1 VEFLAGLGAQ
11 KIILNPDYYSH
22 WSNEELG
29 AWRAGYEQVGEFF
42 LRQCRH
48 NRPCYISFLVIKMLT
63 KIHGKYEVQ
72 HFCDYGGRYMA
83 VAPSGRLYP
92 CQRTVGEDVDEA
104 MCLGDVRQGIKRDLQ
119 RHFMKCRGACNP
131 ECSQCVLRPR
141 CRNWCSC
148 VNYAVGGDILQTPAI
163 VCFHERLAIEVAD
176 SVASTLYA
184 EKNPL
189 FMRTFYREDTAWHD
203 WK

>member
-1 VEFLAGLGAQ
+1 
-11 KIILNPDYYSH
+11 
-22 WSNEELG
+22 
-29 AWRAGYEQVGEFF
+29 
-42 LRQCRH
+42 
-48 NRPCYISFLVIKMLT
+48 MLT
-63 KIHGKYEVQ
+63 KIHGKYEVR

-92 CQRTVGEDVDEA
+92 CQRTVGEDADEA

-119 RHFMKCRGACNP
+119 RHFMQCQGKCSP
-131 ECSQCVLRPR
+131 ECSRCVLKPR
-141 CRNWCSC
+141 CRNWCNC